1 MQSWTFLLL
10 TKLCKSYEI
19 AKPKCVCQQFRCDFV
34 VRCHYYYKLRT
45 SLWNDYPNI
54 LKTFERH
61 TSMTHFPFF
70 SLETKLRSNCQIEN
84 FFGENIKAENWELT
98 KKKETLDRNRN
109 VICGGETWND
119 HDATR
124 TKKTLRIKIRERG
137 RKDRFLKRIINGYCQ
152 WLLIKWAAEKREK
165 RGRRKSKS
173 FRYWATFLFD
183 YERLLRVG
191 LKTFLSR
198 LGQAMGKLFRVT
210 NLYILCSSTD
220 ENGHFNDLFILVS

>member
-1 MQSWTFLLL
+1 MLLFSRRVVGEIFSCMKFFRCKKAFRSSRTRFRMQSWTFLLL

-98 KKKETLDRNRN
+98 KKKGN
-109 VICGGETWND
+109 VG
-119 HDATR
+119 
-124 TKKTLRIKIRERG
+124 
-137 RKDRFLKRIINGYCQ
+137 
-152 WLLIKWAAEKREK
+152 
-165 RGRRKSKS
+165 SK
-173 FRYWATFLFD
+173 
-183 YERLLRVG
+183 
-191 LKTFLSR
+191 
-198 LGQAMGKLFRVT
+198 
-210 NLYILCSSTD
+210 
-220 ENGHFNDLFILVS
+220 